1 MRGRANTLCS
11 ESELKY
17 PEFDSTYRPMDYSE
31 LEPYKEEK
39 VLYDLPL
46 APAKVL
52 LVSEEGSEKVWLDSK
67 ALLIDFF
74 RNM

>member
-1 MRGRANTLCS
+1 MRGRANTVSS
-11 ESELKY
+11 ESEFKY

-46 APAKVL
+46 APAKVE
-52 LVSEEGSEKVWLDSK
+52 LVSEEGSEKVGLD
-67 ALLIDFF
+67 F
-74 RNM
+74 RSIANCFL